1 MYDKINS
8 IFIFVA
14 AIFYLLNLATL
25 YKDKSVRGYSKL
37 SILFFAIWNFWTLFF
52 FIQISE
58 FWYTI
63 AALAVVSALNLAY
76 LLLMLKYMNRR

>member
-14 AIFYLLNLATL
+14 AIFYLLNLLTL
-25 YKDKSVRGYSKL
+25 YKDKSVKGYSKL

-63 AALAVVSALNLAY
+63 AALALVSALNFAY
-76 LLLMLKYMNRR
+76 LLLMLKYIYRR

>member
-14 AIFYLLNLATL
+14 AVFYLLNLLTL
-25 YKDKSVRGYSKL
+25 YKDKNVKGYSKL
-37 SILFFAIWNFWTLFF
+37 SILFFAVWNFWTLFF

-63 AALAVVSALNLAY
+63 AALALVSALNLAY
-76 LLLMLKYMNRR
+76 LLLMLKYIYRR